1 MFVFFLQFL
10 FLGLCIKFG
19 KQDIQHGN
27 ELVVALVRLAAE
39 MDEGDIHQVTVFIW
53 LQLVIA
59 LIYDMW
65 LKGIINDGV
74 LLVLRA
80 VHANPDAV
88 DLLYVVVLLLV

>member
-1 MFVFFLQFL
+1 MA
-10 FLGLCIKFG
+10 
-19 KQDIQHGN
+19 
-27 ELVVALVRLAAE
+27 VVRFAAE

-65 LKGIINDGV
+65 LKGIINYGV

-80 VHANPDAV
+80 IHANPDAV
-88 DLLYVVVLLLV
+88 DLFHIVVLFFV

>member
-1 MFVFFLQFL
+1 M
-10 FLGLCIKFG
+10 K
-19 KQDIQHGN
+19 
-27 ELVVALVRLAAE
+27 
-39 MDEGDIHQVTVFIW
+39 IHQITVFIW

-59 LIYDMW
+59 LIDDMW

-80 VHANPDAV
+80 IHANTDAVV